1 MCCASEKRVRLV
13 LSPSHRAWKFKSL
26 IRKMEPKWSPQS
38 NLDDGLRYWLF
49 YACNNRDFCLMESTL
64 AALGGS
70 ESARVKGDSYLCA
83 YLASAGLARSASL
96 QPTALNLCAMS
107 KVLQRVWSSSCLS
120 VDLLSS
126 AKPDSV
132 PYKSAM
138 RLDAMVSLLPCC
150 PNDPPSND
158 EILRVCFLSP
168 LTCTFQYPPDNAPQL
183 AAHFLYQPRTACCGA
198 VAPTVARTIL
208 PLELF

>member
-83 YLASAGLARSASL
+83 YLAS
-96 QPTALNLCAMS
+96 
-107 KVLQRVWSSSCLS
+107 
-120 VDLLSS
+120 
-126 AKPDSV
+126 
-132 PYKSAM
+132 
-138 RLDAMVSLLPCC
+138 
-150 PNDPPSND
+150 
-158 EILRVCFLSP
+158 F
-168 LTCTFQYPPDNAPQL
+168 
-183 AAHFLYQPRTACCGA
+183 
-198 VAPTVARTIL
+198 VARIIFINLAVLYHMFHADSSFLIL
-208 PLELF
+208 LIIITFVVDFTVIILAE